1 MAKKGTSKRK
11 ISKAKNAA
19 MNKQEHRIANAEL
32 GKAMH
37 GLRSSNAAQP
47 HVPSH
52 KKGTR
57 STKNRAA
64 IREYA

>member
-11 ISKAKNAA
+11 MRKAEKAQANA
-19 MNKQEHRIANAEL
+19 QTHRIANEEM
-32 GKAMH
+32 GKAFRD
-37 GLRSSNAAQP
+37 LRSSNAAQP

-57 STKNRAA
+57 GAKNRAA
-64 IREYA
+64 IREY